1 MICNEEDFDPTSQ
14 APAKSSERRLHVRCD
29 VKTSGV
35 ALVFRGCAA
44 TAALTDLSLG
54 GMAVQYAPAGPGLP
68 DAAVCDLISG
78 KADADLPR
86 GLHCRTVYD
95 IAALAEGLSFSG
107 EAMRRRGFQFLWIAT
122 EQKTQIRVLFEGSPT
137 GIDGKSCLE

>member
-1 MICNEEDFDPTSQ
+1 MICNEDDFGPASQ
-14 APAKSSERRLHVRCD
+14 GPAKSGERRSHMRFD

-54 GMAVQYAPAGPGLP
+54 GMAVQYTPAGPGLP

-78 KADADLPR
+78 KAGADFPK

-107 EAMRRRGFQFLWIAT
+107 ETMRRRGFQFLWIAA

-137 GIDGKSCLE
+137 SIEGKSCLE